1 MNRRDRVKYY
11 RTLKKRADMLNA
23 SLPGQN
29 KSVTSVVP
37 DGTPKAVLNFGGP
50 QHEYSV
56 ATGPDNYKEYI
67 KQGEFYVIDL
77 VELKDKPDGSKAKNI
92 YRHYFNPSNP
102 KGSKLELLYAEDS
115 RKQVGYSFGYYTIEY
130 ENAFT
135 KNRQKWHD
143 GPYKELMDKIKAEE
157 ARAAKEKEEKE
168 KKDKPKTKD
177 PMYGVQV
184 GSQGGFRE
192 GYKEE
197 LAEKA
202 KYGEIFGEE
211 ENIKDYISTAD
222 EEELAKLEEAIRSG
236 NGVSYGIPNDR
247 EKQELALKEIEDRK
261 TETTSITEDKSGL
274 GELPKKGEAVD
285 SKVVAKLHPNFDLI
299 PDGMRTNY
307 RGGALYTNPK
317 EQFELLRDKYGI
329 KRVVKL
335 NGNEYL
341 SAAEEKE
348 IVEDLGMEFYKI
360 NAESPSNNTTGT
372 GFVNSVRDTSN
383 VLRKGNTYVHCSG
396 GMDRTGFTVA
406 AWLKEKRGIGDD
418 NVNAL
423 EELYTYTTQYNSWD
437 KYICNVGFSSTD
449 KKTKEKKWTV
459 NNKYGMYLDSFYPIR
474 AWCKAKPSRANCKVC
489 KDIDY
494 WYPENG
500 KPKKK

>member
-1 MNRRDRVKYY
+1 MNRVDRVKYY

-29 KSVTSVVP
+29 KSITNVVP
-37 DGTPKAVLNFGGP
+37 DGTPKAVFNFGGP

-56 ATGPDNYKEYI
+56 ATGPNNYKEYV
-67 KQGEFYVIDL
+67 KQGNFYVIDL

-92 YRHYFNPSNP
+92 YRHFFDPSNP

-157 ARAAKEKEEKE
+157 ARATKEKEEKE

-177 PMYGVQV
+177 SMYGVQV

-202 KYGEIFGEE
+202 RYGEIFGEE

-222 EEELAKLEEAIRSG
+222 PKELEKLEEAIRSG

-247 EKQELALKEIEDRK
+247 EKQELALKEISRRK
-261 TETTSITEDKSGL
+261 IDL
-274 GELPKKGEAVD
+274 GNLPKKGESVD
-285 SKVVAKLHPNFDLI
+285 SKIVAKLHSNFDLI
-299 PDGMRTNY
+299 PDGTGKNY
-307 RGGALYTNPK
+307 RGGSLHKNPE
-317 EQFELLRDKYGI
+317 EQFKRIRDEFGI
-329 KRVVKL
+329 KRVLKL
-335 NGNEYL
+335 DGNERL
-341 SAAEEKE
+341 SKEKE
-348 IVEDLGMEFYKI
+348 KEVVESLGMEFY
-360 NAESPSNNTTGT
+360 
-372 GFVNSVRDTSN
+372 FVNPHKGYVSGKGYVTSVEEILKIMRMGN
-383 VLRKGNTYVHCSG
+383 VYVHCTHG
-396 GMDRTGFTVA
+396 ADRTGLAVG
-406 AWLKEKRGIGDD
+406 AWLREVFGLTDED
-418 NVNAL
+418 V
-423 EELYTYTTQYNSWD
+423 EELEKIYQYATQYNRWD
-437 KYICNVGFSSTD
+437 SIICNVFADG
-449 KKTKEKKWTV
+449 KT
-459 NNKYGMYLDSFYPIR
+459 NNGYGKYLDSFYPVR
-474 AWCKAKPSRANCKVC
+474 SWCKADPSRANCKVC
-489 KDIDY
+489 KDIDH

-500 KPKKK
+500 KPKK